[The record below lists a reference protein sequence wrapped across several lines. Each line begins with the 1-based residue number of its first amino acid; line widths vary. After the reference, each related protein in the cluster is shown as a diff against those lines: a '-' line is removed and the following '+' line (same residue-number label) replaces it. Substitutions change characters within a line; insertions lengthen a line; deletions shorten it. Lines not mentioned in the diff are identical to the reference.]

1 MGDTKKKN
9 IPAFISGKTIRRP
22 RGEIRRVTAPGGDEL
37 CIPILDVDSAR
48 TMLEGRTDSLV
59 DVPIQDIVAI
69 LYGAGQ
75 NWKSSE
81 YVRRKLYVRDLV
93 RCLGYSEEMAKLEAN
108 WIAMILSS
116 YASIYDII
124 EAELGHRYVLD
135 DWIPR
140 EEAQIRAYP
149 RGRSLHILPGNVPFS
164 AAVSMVRA
172 LITKN
177 VVVAKTSSEDP
188 FTALALAQSFVDVD
202 PNHPVTRAISVV
214 HWPTGEPGEAGA
226 SVLDRT
232 DVICA
237 WGGQGAVDW
246 ARREARPG
254 TEVVAFGPKRSLALV
269 GDLKEPGQL
278 REAARALAHDV
289 SYRDQRAC
297 FSSQQAWL
305 RVDPEV
311 FLPELCKALDVYA
324 DVLPRSMHTFDDRA
338 ARALVIREARF
349 LGYPVHEAEDDS
361 WAVIICPPRFAAQHP
376 LSRTLYL
383 HRWSDDLALEEIVD
397 AQTQTVAVFPWA
409 ELKHVRDRV
418 CRAGASRVVECGM
431 SNVFRPGGS
440 HDGFFPLQRLVRF
453 ASTELPSSVFT
464 KSVTVRI
471 EQTKFLEQDRFVE
484 FIP

>member
-1 MGDTKKKN
+1 MMKREKT
-9 IPAFISGKTIRRP
+9 IPMVLSGKTVRRP
-22 RGEIRRVTAPGGDEL
+22 RGEIRRVTTPNGSQLA
-37 CIPILDVDSAR
+37 IPILDETSAEELLSAER
-48 TMLEGRTDSLV
+48 DALV
-59 DVPIQDIVAI
+59 DVPIQEIIAL

-81 YVRRKLYVRDLV
+81 YVRRKLYIRDLV
-93 RCLGYSEEMAKLEAN
+93 QCLGYSEEMAKLEAN
-108 WIAMILSS
+108 WISMVLSS

-124 EAELGHRYVLD
+124 EAELGHRYILD
-135 DWIPR
+135 DWIMR

-149 RGRSLHILPGNVPFS
+149 KGRSLHILPGNVPFS
-164 AAVSMVRA
+164 AAVSIVRA

-177 VVVAKTSSEDP
+177 LVVAKSSSEDP
-188 FTALALAQSFVDVD
+188 FTAVALAQSFVDVD
-202 PNHPVTRAISVV
+202 PNHPATRAVSVV
-214 HWPTGEPGEAGA
+214 HWPTGDAGA
-226 SVLDRT
+226 AGARVLDET

-237 WGGQGAVDW
+237 WGGREAIEW
-246 ARREARPG
+246 ATREARLG
-254 TEVVAFGPKRSLALV
+254 VEVLAFGPKRSLALV
-269 GDLKEPGQL
+269 GELDGPDQI

-297 FSSQQAWL
+297 FSSQQAWV
-305 RVDPEV
+305 RVEPEV
-311 FLPELCKALDVYA
+311 LMPQLREALDVYA
-324 DVLPRSMHTFDDRA
+324 DVLPRSVHGFDDRA
-338 ARALVIREARF
+338 ARTLVMREARF
-349 LGYPVHEAEDDS
+349 LGYPVHEGDAGA
-361 WAVIICPPRFAAQHP
+361 WAVIVCPPQFAAQHP

-383 HRWSDDLALEEIVD
+383 HRWTDDLDLEQIVD
-397 AQTQTVAVFPWA
+397 EHTQTVAVFPW
-409 ELKHVRDRV
+409 EQLKHVRDRV

-453 ASTELPSSVFT
+453 ASTELPSSIFT